1 MIHTFKKGK
10 ERFVCDCGSGRV
22 SAVSALQYKMLSYL
36 NPPLSEELPT
46 SLRYD
51 LAKYDSG
58 MVEEAYSELYALYLD
73 GGLFSG
79 GDGNIACGGCA
90 YGDVCDMGKK

>member
-10 ERFVCDCGSGRV
+10 ERYVCDLASGQI
-22 SAVSALQYKMLSYL
+22 SLVSALQFKMLSYL
-36 NPPLSEELPT
+36 RPPLTPELPT

-58 MVEEAYSELYALYLD
+58 SVEDAYEGLYALFEE
-73 GGLFSG
+73 GKLFSG
-79 GDGNIACGGCA
+79 GKDRADCTGCEYA
-90 YGDVCDMGKK
+90 DVCGMRK